1 MGQTSSN
8 PLKFDSRKLKKAI
21 CVIGIKKTTSVFGII
36 HIKELSDDTVEISEK
51 YRD

>member
-8 PLKFDSRKLKKAI
+8 PLKFDPRKLKKAI

-36 HIKELSDDTVEISEK
+36 HKRIK
-51 YRD
+51 

>member
-8 PLKFDSRKLKKAI
+8 PLKFDPRKLKKAI
-21 CVIGIKKTTSVFGII
+21 CVIGIKTTSVFGII
-36 HIKELSDDTVEISEK
+36 HIKELSDTVEISEK